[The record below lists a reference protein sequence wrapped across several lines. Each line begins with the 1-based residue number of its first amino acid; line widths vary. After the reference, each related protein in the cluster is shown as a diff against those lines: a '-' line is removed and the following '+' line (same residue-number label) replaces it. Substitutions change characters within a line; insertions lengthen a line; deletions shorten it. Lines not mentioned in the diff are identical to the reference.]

1 MFYYYNT
8 ERNTTTLA
16 KILEKNIHNF
26 SQKYCEGKWKLTFF
40 FLRKMDSRKKRYL
53 VFEGKLLRRSFSS
66 YSN

>member
-40 FLRKMDSRKKRYL
+40 F
-53 VFEGKLLRRSFSS
+53 FEENGQ
-66 YSN
+66 